1 MKYLSY
7 VARLLLLKTLDRSTP
22 GPIQMDSFRGSRLLF
37 LQEDCFNEH
46 YLYYRRMSVHLN

>member
-7 VARLLLLKTLDRSTP
+7 VARLLLLKTLDLSAP

-37 LQEDCFNEH
+37 YKRTAL
-46 YLYYRRMSVHLN
+46 MSIIYTTEE